1 MELAF
6 AVTGILFFFPF
17 NNILTD
23 AFHPTS
29 YISSTRSCSSRSYH
43 IFLSI
48 EKHCNQNKF
57 DDNRISDRRLR
68 RFVKYKLYSKAEKA
82 TTHDLDNEPK
92 NVKYYQSYV
101 EKIKC
106 QNFVLNA
113 ASTNIDSYNKE
124 NNKNNNE
131 VVIHLGNDGPNL
143 VAITGETGSGKSLL
157 VFKVFQLIL
166 GEKVSPM
173 IMRGSSFAS
182 GEVVLKLS
190 EPHLSF
196 VKSLM
201 TSVGLDA
208 SELIPIIS
216 NNYYGEL
223 SLKRTILQGGLG
235 GRLKSQCEIN
245 GKQVTLKVL
254 RSIAKPLITI
264 VDATA
269 ASSALSQSKARIAI
283 IDTGVS
289 NVILSK
295 VKSSRKEYREA
306 RKERERIEGDI
317 ASRIMPASFTPA
329 DGGENVELLQ
339 HWIDELDKFQSR
351 LSIFQESIASSR
363 STALL
368 LKNYSDDELDDDNT
382 FTINENGSSFVAVL
396 KSFTNCSWDNDVK
409 FIGDEKTSINSSFY
423 SQLLD
428 LRDGV
433 KKVDSQY
440 ASAKASCDALSSLS
454 SSQSV
459 ASALEA
465 SRNHLF
471 DATSGCDGDLA
482 LNKAAEQSH
491 ELMNKLEDALNKAVN
506 FMSDHPVGLISTF
519 EKMRENVGV
528 SVEEIDFLIADWG
541 SLARKHGVPPLLLPQ
556 LHNSLRQELEGNVE
570 ARLLLPQA
578 KEKEKAALSKFVD
591 ACKDLSMAR
600 FEVCAS
606 LTKSVTAR
614 LKDLGMEG
622 SSFTSQLNKNIYK
635 CTDSVAYS
643 DGATLGIDSVD
654 FILTHRNSGQ
664 DINGS
669 NNNQNM
675 GNLEVIGSSGEKAR
689 LLLAIETDLPG
700 SVGASCNF
708 LSGGNDFSNGIDDSI
723 MNNPGPVSV
732 CYDEIDAHVGG
743 NAAVSIAKLLA
754 DQTQLRDV
762 DSEFSRR
769 NQIVSITHSPSLA
782 AIADRHIVVRK
793 MISTDNDI
801 NEGKDKVLVVS
812 VKGLPRLEEIAR
824 MASGDLAVE
833 ESIQFAEAL
842 LRDSLKYKQAKVN
855 LSSTNKD

>member
-1 MELAF
+1 MELSF
-6 AVTGILFFFPF
+6 AVVGILFFLLF
-17 NNILTD
+17 NNIFTN
-23 AFHPTS
+23 AFHLTS
-29 YISSTRSCSSRSYH
+29 YITSTRPCSPHSYY
-43 IFLSI
+43 IFHSI
-48 EKHCNQNKF
+48 EKRYNQNKF
-57 DDNRISDRRLR
+57 DGSRISYRRLK
-68 RFVKYKLYSKAEKA
+68 RFLNYKLYSKAEKS
-82 TTHDLDNEPK
+82 TTPELDNNPK
-92 NVKYYQSYV
+92 NVKYYLSYV

-113 ASTNIDSYNKE
+113 ATKSSDNYNKE

-201 TSVGLDA
+201 TSLGLDA
-208 SELIPIIS
+208 SALIPIIA
-216 NNYYGEL
+216 NNCYGEL
-223 SLKRTILQGGLG
+223 SLKRTILQGGVG
-235 GRLKSQCEIN
+235 GRLRSQCEIN

-254 RSIAKPLITI
+254 RSLAKPLITI
-264 VDATA
+264 VDASTA
-269 ASSALSQSKARIAI
+269 ASALSQSKARIAI

-295 VKSSRKEYREA
+295 VKSTKKEYREA
-306 RKERERIEGDI
+306 RKERERIERDI
-317 ASRIMPASFTPA
+317 ESRIMPASFTPT
-329 DGGENVELLQ
+329 DGDENIELLQ

-363 STALL
+363 SAALL

-382 FTINENGSSFVAVL
+382 FTINENGSSFVAIL
-396 KSFTNCSWDNDVK
+396 KSFTNCSWENDVK
-409 FIGDEKTSINSSFY
+409 SISEDKTSFY

-433 KKVDSQY
+433 KNVDSQY

-454 SSQSV
+454 TIQSV

-471 DATSGCDGDLA
+471 DATSGCEGNSA

-491 ELMNKLEDALNKAVN
+491 ELMNKLEDALSSCAN
-506 FMSDHPVGLISTF
+506 FMSDHPEGLISTF
-519 EKMRENVGV
+519 EKMRESVCV

-556 LHNSLRQELEGNVE
+556 LHNSLCQELEGNVE
-570 ARLLLPQA
+570 ARLLLPQS

-591 ACKDLSMAR
+591 ACNDLSMAR

-606 LTKSVTAR
+606 LTKSVTSR

-622 SSFTSQLNKNIYK
+622 SSFISQLNKNIYK
-635 CTDSVAYS
+635 CTDSAAYS
-643 DGATLGIDSVD
+643 DGANLGIDSVD
-654 FILTHRNSGQ
+654 FILTHRNLGQ
-664 DINGS
+664 EVNES
-669 NNNQNM
+669 NNNQSR
-675 GNLEVIGSSGEKAR
+675 GNLEVIASSGEKAR

-708 LSGGNDFSNGIDDSI
+708 LNGGNDFSNGIDNSMID
-723 MNNPGPVSV
+723 NPGPVSV
-732 CYDEIDAHVGG
+732 VYDEIDAHVGG
-743 NAAVSIAKLLA
+743 NAAVSVAKLLA
-754 DQTQLRDV
+754 DQTQWKD
-762 DSEFSRR
+762 DNSEFSRR
-769 NQIVSITHSPSLA
+769 NQIVCITHSPSLA
-782 AIADRHIVVRK
+782 AIADRHILVRK
-793 MISTDNDI
+793 MISTDNDS
-801 NEGKDKVLVVS
+801 NEGKDEILVVS

-824 MASGDLAVE
+824 MASGDLAVK

-842 LRDSLKYKQAKVN
+842 LRDSLKYKQ
-855 LSSTNKD
+855 